1 VVSDATAAL
10 TALRANPGLP
20 THGVI
25 VLCDFGGS
33 GTSITLA
40 DAATDFAPIG
50 ETVRYPE
57 FSGDLIDQALLT
69 HDPGPGEGGAGAELG
84 QPS

>member
-1 VVSDATAAL
+1 MISDATAAL

-20 THGVI
+20 TRGVI

-40 DAATDFAPIG
+40 NASSDYSA
-50 ETVRYPE
+50 VRRDGPL
-57 FSGDLIDQALLT
+57 SRLLW
-69 HDPGPGEGGAGAELG
+69 
-84 QPS
+84 